1 MYLGTNMIDPIR
13 RAKLV
18 WHCRRGM
25 LELDLL
31 FQRFIEQYL
40 DRLSE
45 LELVSF
51 ETLLTYPDP
60 ELFSWLMG
68 SENPESEE
76 MRHIIQLIQLHSGVL
91 PVK

>member
-1 MYLGTNMIDPIR
+1 MIDSIR

-31 FQRFIEQYL
+31 FQRFIDQYL
-40 DRLSE
+40 DQLSE

-51 ETLLTYPDP
+51 EILLTYPDP

-68 SENPESEE
+68 SESPESEE
-76 MRHIIQLIQLHSGVL
+76 MSHIIQLIQLHSGVL